1 MESPSG
7 RSIRILVVDDDSS
20 SAQALAALLREEG
33 HQAKVAASGAA
44 AMTALAD
51 GTWELVLLDPSLRD
65 QTGPRVLSHGEE
77 LGVPLIV
84 ITSDPVFDPERTPC
98 TRARGFLYKP
108 IHLPTLLDLIA
119 STVGP
124 GVTA

>member
-1 MESPSG
+1 MEPPS
-7 RSIRILVVDDDSS
+7 RRNIRILVVDDDSS

-33 HQAKVAASGAA
+33 HQAKVAASGAT
-44 AMTALAD
+44 AMTALAN

-65 QTGPRVLSHGEE
+65 QTGPRVLSCGEE

-84 ITSDPVFDPERTPC
+84 ITSDPVFHPERTPC

-119 STVGP
+119 NTVGP